1 MTLNVYLFLLW
12 DAIFICAPK
21 SKKKNFI
28 YTKTSVKSHNN
39 TFVNNCKFM

>member
-1 MTLNVYLFLLW
+1 MPLNVYLFLLW

-21 SKKKNFI
+21 SKKKSLF
-28 YTKTSVKSHNN
+28 TQKHLKSHNN